1 MNSKSLVI
9 ILCVLASVFIV
20 WQLILPIYDKITVIN
35 QEVAQAQKKVKK
47 LEELEAKLK
56 ELTQVYKDKEAS
68 ISKLYRIIPNGK
80 DIPEILNRFEALSF
94 QSGVILN
101 SLDFAEVEADKKA
114 AKTASV
120 SEQEGA
126 VNTSLAGTSVPGVG
140 TSPTGQTIAPVET
153 PLEMLS
159 LNLKIS
165 GTYDAF
171 RGFLDNLENCVRLA
185 DIQRLSFSFKGEGSD
200 LTDFD
205 ITANVYYK

>member
-9 ILCVLASVFIV
+9 ILCLLASALIV
-20 WQLILPIYDKITVIN
+20 WQLILPVYDKITVIN
-35 QEVAQAQKKVKK
+35 QEIGQAQKKVQK

-56 ELTQVYKDKEAS
+56 DLTQIYKDKEAS
-68 ISKLYRIIPNGK
+68 ISKLYRIMPASE

-101 SLDFAEVEADKKA
+101 SLDFAEVEADR
-114 AKTASV
+114 KTASA
-120 SEQEGA
+120 SAASAQEGS
-126 VNTSLAGTSVPGVG
+126 VNTSSAGTSVSGAG
-140 TSPTGQTIAPVET
+140 TSSSGQTALVET
-153 PLEMLS
+153 PPEKLA
-159 LNLKIS
+159 LNIKIT

-185 DIQRLSFSFKGEGSD
+185 DTQTLSFSFKGGGSD
-200 LTDFD
+200 LADFS

>member
-9 ILCVLASVFIV
+9 ILCVLAGVLIV
-20 WQLILPIYDKITVIN
+20 WQLILPVYDKITVIN
-35 QEVAQAQKKVKK
+35 QEIGQTQKKVKK
-47 LEELEAKLK
+47 FEELEVKLK

-68 ISKLYRIIPNGK
+68 ISKLYRIMPNGK

-101 SLDFAEVEADKKA
+101 SLSFAEAEAGKKTVS
-114 AKTASV
+114 TASA
-120 SEQEGA
+120 SGQEG
-126 VNTSLAGTSVPGVG
+126 VAGTL
-140 TSPTGQTIAPVET
+140 PTGQMNVPVEA
-153 PLEMLS
+153 PPEKLALS
-159 LNLKIS
+159 LKIS

-185 DIQRLSFSFKGEGSD
+185 DVQILSFSFKGEGSD
-200 LTDFD
+200 LADFN